1 MVGEQEKFIRSTE
14 FYRVSNVVAAV
25 ELGFEVTPGLESL
38 AKLVENNS
46 EASFEDC
53 LDVLDSCDKSNSN
66 V

>member
-1 MVGEQEKFIRSTE
+1 MSGENEKSIVSTD
-14 FYRVSNVVAAV
+14 FNRISNVVAAV
-25 ELGFEVTPGLESL
+25 EPGFEVTPGLEPL

-53 LDVLDSCDKSNSN
+53 LDVLDSCDKANSN